1 MEAMTQS
8 FRSLAVGASVLAAGA
23 GTLGTAFGAA
33 NLAGDFEQKVASV
46 GAVAHAS
53 GDELRGL
60 HDAAIQAG
68 LATQFSPTAA
78 AEGLQ
83 VLATAGQTAQQSI
96 QTLLPVLDL
105 AAGSLGDIN
114 VSTAAD
120 AVVGTLNSYGMAAED
135 AALVTDKLLKTTLL
149 TNFAT
154 RDFEAGLGKA
164 AGQGAQF
171 NQSLDDALITLG
183 LLRNRNIDA
192 SSASTAYREAT
203 RRLASDTGAQA
214 AIQKLGVDIYDRT
227 TGKMRQLTDISN
239 DVAGATQSMTDQER
253 NRILVQGYGARG
265 LLAYGAIAKAQF
277 TTQKDGV
284 DVTYAGR
291 DAILALR
298 EEMQHAAGTSEYFRE
313 KLLDTYN
320 GQKTL
325 LGGTLQTAA
334 ILFGEPFAQVLK
346 PVVKTV
352 VDTMN
357 AALVVFRKVPDSV
370 KRGFAV
376 FVLAAGS
383 VLTVVGAF
391 LTLQAAI
398 AVGAILFKIL
408 GISIGAIVG
417 ALWPVVAVAA
427 LATVTFLALRKA
439 VQLDLGGLG
448 SRFASVLESVKLG
461 FEGLMQLLD
470 GGELAGAVQQ
480 ALAEPKNATLKSFV
494 IGLYQLFY
502 RLGRIGEGIQFGF
515 LTQLQEFEPV
525 FQDLNDAGH
534 ALSDALGVLFK
545 AFLGSADALPS
556 ERFHAF
562 GAILGRIAGI
572 VGGLLVR
579 AIAVVTNLFAGLA
592 QGWAEALQPIGVAM
606 TYVRLSIHQL
616 VEAWD
621 TLAGSSETKLGPD
634 DASTSGWRTF
644 GYVISTIV
652 GGAIGLV
659 IGIFGFLVQAVTAV
673 VEVLGG
679 ARQFFEAFGTA
690 VKEVGHEILDFFTET
705 IPNAIEGAIDGLVDP
720 LKRLFSGVPDVL
732 APEVVSRGGAM
743 RRPAMGAMPAEV
755 EAQANAATRTALLR
769 SEGDARGGGANG
781 NAGPI
786 NVQLQVDGE
795 TLARVTAAANVRTA
809 QRTFT
814 PLPAV

>member
-1 MEAMTQS
+1 MSLGKNAGVGMEAMTQS
-8 FRSLAVGASVLAAGA
+8 FRSLGVGASVLAAGL
-23 GTLGTAFGAA
+23 GTLGSAVAAA
-33 NLAGDFEQKVASV
+33 NMAGDFEQKVAAV
-46 GAVAHAS
+46 GAVSHAT
-53 GDELRGL
+53 GDELRNL

-68 LATQFSPTAA
+68 LSTQFSPTGA

-105 AAGSLGDIN
+105 AAGSLGEIS
-114 VSTAAD
+114 VPTAAD
-120 AVVGTLNSYGMAAED
+120 AVVGTLNSYSMSASD

-171 NQSLDDALITLG
+171 GQSLDDALITLG

-227 TGKMRQLTDISN
+227 TGSMRQLTDISN
-239 DVAGATQSMTDQER
+239 DVALATRSMTEQER

-265 LLAYGAIAKAQF
+265 LLAFAAIEKAQF
-277 TTQKDGV
+277 TTQKEGV
-284 DVTYAGR
+284 DVTYEGR

-298 EEMQHAAGTSEYFRE
+298 EEMTHAAGTSEYFRE

-346 PVVKTV
+346 PVVKAI

-357 AALVVFRKVPDSV
+357 GALAAFQKMPDSV

-383 VLTVVGAF
+383 VLTVIGGI

-398 AVGAILFKIL
+398 AVGAILFKVL
-408 GISIGAIVG
+408 GISLAAIVS
-417 ALWPVVAVAA
+417 ALWPVIAVAA

-448 SRFASVLESVKLG
+448 SRFTDILESVKLG
-461 FEGLMQLLD
+461 FEGLMQLLE
-470 GGELAGAVQQ
+470 GGELSGAVQQ

-494 IGLYQLFY
+494 IGLYQLFF
-502 RLGRIGEGIQFGF
+502 RLGRIGEGIKFGF
-515 LTQLQEFEPV
+515 MTQLQEFEPI

-534 ALSDALGVLFK
+534 ALTDALDVCSRASWGRRTRSRR
-545 AFLGSADALPS
+545 SASMPS
-556 ERFHAF
+556 
-562 GAILGRIAGI
+562 G
-572 VGGLLVR
+572 
-579 AIAVVTNLFAGLA
+579 
-592 QGWAEALQPIGVAM
+592 
-606 TYVRLSIHQL
+606 
-616 VEAWD
+616 
-621 TLAGSSETKLGPD
+621 
-634 DASTSGWRTF
+634 
-644 GYVISTIV
+644 
-652 GGAIGLV
+652 
-659 IGIFGFLVQAVTAV
+659 
-673 VEVLGG
+673 
-679 ARQFFEAFGTA
+679 
-690 VKEVGHEILDFFTET
+690 
-705 IPNAIEGAIDGLVDP
+705 
-720 LKRLFSGVPDVL
+720 
-732 APEVVSRGGAM
+732 
-743 RRPAMGAMPAEV
+743 
-755 EAQANAATRTALLR
+755 
-769 SEGDARGGGANG
+769 
-781 NAGPI
+781 
-786 NVQLQVDGE
+786 
-795 TLARVTAAANVRTA
+795 
-809 QRTFT
+809 
-814 PLPAV
+814 